1 MLELFFQNWIYIKKN
16 NVESKKQSA
25 KDGSLHYKKEFNNL
39 FKKLPNGWDTN
50 IQVIRNLKNDLR

>member
-1 MLELFFQNWIYIKKN
+1 
-16 NVESKKQSA
+16 VERKKQSA